1 VIYKEIVRLSKSRD
15 KESKTLELI
24 NKIFKEILK
33 NNLNYCGSV
42 TVNFYMGGI
51 TNIEKK
57 EIVKTN

>member
-1 VIYKEIVRLSKSRD
+1 LSELED

-33 NNLNYCGSV
+33 NNSNYCGSI

-51 TNIEKK
+51 TNVEKK
-57 EIVKTN
+57 ETVKTN

>member
-1 VIYKEIVRLSKSRD
+1 LSKSRD

-51 TNIEKK
+51 TNVEKK
-57 EIVKTN
+57 ETVKTD